1 MNHAFCFSNNVAF
14 SVISLN
20 CASFLMRGNARVQI
34 MVLKFLVLFFTP
46 LLSGLLIYLVPRK
59 SKSTNFRLLLVFAGS
74 YLFAITVIH
83 ILPEL
88 YSKHAD
94 FRFIGIFVL
103 AGFFLQQ
110 LLEYFTSGIEHGH
123 IHTGDE
129 HHDHLH
135 GHDHNHTKKASALV
149 LLMALCVHAFLEGG
163 MLAQPVDGMGPA
175 YDMNAILL
183 GIALHRAPA
192 AFALMTV
199 LTAQLKS
206 RTKAVPYL
214 LGFSLAAPVGLFLSS
229 YLTDHEILS
238 ATGLIYLYALVS
250 GNFLHISTTIVF
262 ESSPE
267 HRFNA
272 MKMIVAVIGALFAV
286 AVESLM

>member
-1 MNHAFCFSNNVAF
+1 M
-14 SVISLN
+14 VIKL
-20 CASFLMRGNARVQI
+20 
-34 MVLKFLVLFFTP
+34 LVLLLTP
-46 LLSGLLIYLVPRK
+46 LVSGLLIFLIPK
-59 SKSTNFRLLLVFAGS
+59 SKDTNFRLLLVFAGS

-88 YSKHAD
+88 YSQSLGVEL
-94 FRFIGIFVL
+94 IGLFVL

-110 LLEYFTSGIEHGH
+110 LLEYFTSGVEHGH
-123 IHTGDE
+123 IHTHDH

-135 GHDHNHTKKASALV
+135 KHKHQSQSNRSISALV
-149 LLMALCVHAFLEGG
+149 LLFALCIHAFLEGA
-163 MLAQPVDGMGPA
+163 MLAKPTSMNSIYNV
-175 YDMNAILL
+175 NAILL

-199 LTAQLKS
+199 LASQLRS
-206 RTKAVPYL
+206 RTKALPHL
-214 LGFSLAAPVGLFLSS
+214 IGFSFAAPMGLLLST
-229 YLTDHEILS
+229 YLANHEVIS
-238 ATGLIYLYALVS
+238 TTGLLYIYALVS

-272 MKMIVAVIGALFAV
+272 RKMAV
-286 AVESLM
+286 AVVGALIAVGVEYIL